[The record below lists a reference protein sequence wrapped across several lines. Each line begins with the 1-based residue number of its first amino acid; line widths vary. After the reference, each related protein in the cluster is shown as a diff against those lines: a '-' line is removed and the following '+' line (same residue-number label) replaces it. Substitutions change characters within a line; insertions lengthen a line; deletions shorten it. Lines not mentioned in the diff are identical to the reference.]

1 MVDTPRQI
9 PTHSSTVPR
18 FLTRRFVAV
27 LALVA
32 FVLPVLPL
40 TLVADHADDM
50 AMACCVAD
58 HCRTPALSAPCCS
71 HSTTSHATPSV
82 PGTVTTARDTTPQAA
97 WAALVFDQP
106 MLARPWRARALAVSI
121 RGRPPDPPHL
131 LNGVF
136 LI

>member
-1 MVDTPRQI
+1 MVDTPRPI
-9 PTHSSTVPR
+9 HAHSSTVSR
-18 FLTRRFVAV
+18 FLTRRFVAA

-40 TLVADHADDM
+40 TLVADHTGDM

-82 PGTVTTARDTTPQAA
+82 PGTLTTARDTTAQAV

-106 MLARPWRARALAVSI
+106 TLARPWRARALAASI
-121 RGRPPDPPHL
+121 RGRRPDPPHL
-131 LNGVF
+131 LNSVF